1 MLDMPKDLVLIIIA
15 RDRPGLVQKLAAVVA
30 RHEGNWV
37 DSSMAHLSGEF
48 AGILHVNIPDAS
60 AEAFDA
66 DLGALRA
73 EGIDITVRKGSDDG
87 AIKGRHATFELTGSD
102 HPGIIRDIS
111 SALAT
116 NGVSIHKLETSVSPG
131 SMSGE
136 PIFTANAEIILPEG
150 MRVRDLRG
158 RLEQIAHDLLVDITL
173 TESAD
178 ATD

>member
-1 MLDMPKDLVLIIIA
+1 MRILDAVEKLFLLI
-15 RDRPGLVQKLAAVVA
+15 VV
-30 RHEGNWV
+30 
-37 DSSMAHLSGEF
+37 S
-48 AGILHVNIPDAS
+48 NIPILFSPKAN
-60 AEAFDA
+60 
-66 DLGALRA
+66 
-73 EGIDITVRKGSDDG
+73 ITVRKGSDDG